1 MAREVISSGNALV
14 AKAAVDCGCKFFGG
28 YPITP
33 SSEIAEDLS
42 SLLPK
47 NGGKFIQ
54 MEDEIGGICVALGA
68 SMSGT
73 KAMTA
78 SSGPGISL
86 KAEQIGYSFIAEI
99 PLVIVNVMRGGP
111 STGLPTRVSQADIGQ
126 AKYPTHGDFASISL
140 CPGSLEEAYTE
151 TIRAFNI
158 AEKYMTPVF
167 ILLDETLGHMHGK
180 AILPDLAEIQKS
192 VVNRAVFTGDPKD
205 YKPYAAEPTEPAVL
219 NPFFKG
225 YHYHVTGLHHGEK
238 GFPTEDGTICEYNI
252 ERLTNKIKMK
262 SDDLV
267 HYEEFMLDDAD
278 VCIIAYGSIS
288 RGAKEAVMKLR
299 QDGIKAGLFR
309 PITLWPSPVAKLKEI
324 GQKFKKIMV
333 TELNMG
339 QYLEEIERVMKRD
352 DFATLHKANG
362 RPIAPLEMV
371 AKVKEMM

>member
-1 MAREVISSGNALV
+1 MAREVISSGNALA
-14 AKAAVDCGCKFFGG
+14 AKAAIECGCKFFGG

-33 SSEIAEDLS
+33 SSEIAEDMS
-42 SLLPK
+42 VLLPRV
-47 NGGKFIQ
+47 GGKFIQ

-78 SSGPGISL
+78 TSGPGISL
-86 KAEQIGYSFIAEI
+86 KSEQIGYSFITEV
-99 PLVIVNVMRGGP
+99 PLVIINVMRGGP

-126 AKYPTHGDFASISL
+126 VKYPTHGDFASIAL
-140 CPGSLEEAYTE
+140 CPGSLEEAYTQ
-151 TIRAFNI
+151 TVRAFNI

-167 ILLDETLGHMHGK
+167 VLLDETLGHMHGK
-180 AILPDLAEIQKS
+180 AILPDLEEIQKS
-192 VVNRAVFTGDPKD
+192 IVQRAEFKGDPKD
-205 YKPYAAEPTEPAVL
+205 YKPYKAGPTEPAVL

-225 YHYHVTGLHHGEK
+225 YYYHVTGLHHGEM
-238 GFPTEDGTICEYNI
+238 GFPTEDGAICEYNI
-252 ERLTNKIKMK
+252 ERLVNKINAKT
-262 SDDLV
+262 DDLV
-267 HYEEFMLDDAD
+267 TYEEFMLEDAE

-288 RGAKEAVMKLR
+288 RGAKEAVIKLR
-299 QDGIKAGLFR
+299 NDGIKAGLFR
-309 PITLWPSPVAKLKEI
+309 PITLWPSPEKKLQEI
-324 GQKFKKIMV
+324 GKRFKKIMV

-339 QYLEEIERVMKRD
+339 QYLEEIERIMKRD